1 MCHLVRLVLLLSGR
15 RTKMEKRSFFARV
28 SGKVLFVV
36 FVLSVSLLLCGS
48 ARDVCWAQEFPSR
61 EIKLIIP
68 YAAGGAIDNAT
79 RIFANRSEKILG
91 VPVVVVNNAAGGGVA
106 GVLSVSQ
113 AKPDGYTLLAG
124 TSGVLILKPILTPDV
139 RFRHTDFSPICRT
152 IGIPTALW
160 VTNEAPWKTL
170 KELVDYAKA
179 NPGKLRVTVGQA
191 GTLIDVLANLFKSE
205 AGIDITNIPT
215 TAGAAQ
221 TTALLGG
228 HSELA
233 VGSVSQGI
241 SFLKAGRLRA
251 LASTHKVPGF
261 PQIKTFEE
269 EGYPGVTMKEWV
281 GMFGPKGLPNP
292 VLMKLTKAFETACSD
307 PSVREQLEKLYTIPE
322 YLGPEETSKSLNSG
336 HDVAL
341 KILKQSGMVK

>member
-1 MCHLVRLVLLLSGR
+1 MNN
-15 RTKMEKRSFFARV
+15 RSFRVRV

-36 FVLSVSLLLCGS
+36 SILSVMGLLLSGS
-48 ARDVCWAQEFPSR
+48 IQDVSWAQDFPSR

-91 VPVVVVNNAAGGGVA
+91 VPLAVINNAAGGGAA
-106 GVLSVSQ
+106 GALAVSQ

-139 RFRHTDFSPICRT
+139 RFRHTDFTPICRT

-160 VTNEAPWKTL
+160 VMNDAPWKNL
-170 KELVDYAKA
+170 KEMVDYAKA

-191 GTLIDVLANLFKSE
+191 GTLIDVLVNLFKAE
-205 AGIDITNIPT
+205 AGIDLTNIPT

-221 TTALLGG
+221 TAALLGG

-233 VGSVSQGI
+233 VGSVSQGV

-251 LASTHKVPGF
+251 LASTHKIPGF
-261 PQIKTFEE
+261 PMVKTFEE

-281 GMFGPKGLPNP
+281 GMFAPKGIPSL
-292 VLMKLTKAFETACSD
+292 VVTKLTKAFETACND
-307 PSVREQLEKLYTIPE
+307 PSVREQLEKLYTLPE
-322 YLGPEETSKSLNSG
+322 YQGPEETSKSLNSG
-336 HDVAL
+336 YDVAL
-341 KILKQSGMVK
+341 KILKQSGMVQ

>member
-1 MCHLVRLVLLLSGR
+1 MDGQGFCSRILRRALFAGFILFLMGVLLDG
-15 RTKMEKRSFFARV
+15 SF
-28 SGKVLFVV
+28 
-36 FVLSVSLLLCGS
+36 
-48 ARDVCWAQEFPSR
+48 RDVCWAQEFPTR
-61 EIKLIIP
+61 EIRLIIP

-91 VPVVVVNNAAGGGVA
+91 VPIAVINNAAGGGAA
-106 GVLSVSQ
+106 GALTVSQ

-124 TSGVLILKPILTPDV
+124 TSGVLILKPILTPEV
-139 RFRHTDFSPICRT
+139 PFRHSDFSPVCRT

-160 VTNEAPWKTL
+160 VMNDAPWKNV

-191 GTLIDVLANLFKSE
+191 GTLIDVLVNLFKAE
-205 AGIDITNIPT
+205 AGIDLTNIPT

-221 TTALLGG
+221 TAALLGG

-233 VGSVSQGI
+233 VGSVSQGV

-251 LASTHKVPGF
+251 LASTHKIPGF
-261 PQIKTFEE
+261 PMVKTFEE

-281 GMFGPKGLPNP
+281 GMFAPKGITSP
-292 VLMKLTKAFETACSD
+292 VLTKLTKAFETVCSD
-307 PSVREQLEKLYTIPE
+307 PSVREQLEKLYTLPE

-336 HDVAL
+336 YDVAL
-341 KILKQSGMVK
+341 RILKQSGMVK

>member
-1 MCHLVRLVLLLSGR
+1 MNNQSFFVRILRKALFMGLIFFIMGVLLSG
-15 RTKMEKRSFFARV
+15 SF
-28 SGKVLFVV
+28 
-36 FVLSVSLLLCGS
+36 
-48 ARDVCWAQEFPSR
+48 RDVSWAQEFPSR
-61 EIKLIIP
+61 EIRLIIP
-68 YAAGGAIDNAT
+68 YGAGGAIDNAT

-91 VPVVVVNNAAGGGVA
+91 VPVVVINNAAGGGAA
-106 GVLSVSQ
+106 GALSVSQ

-170 KELVDYAKA
+170 KDLVDYAKG

-191 GTLIDVLANLFKSE
+191 GTLIDVLANLFKAE

-221 TTALLGG
+221 TAALLGG
-228 HSELA
+228 HSELSI
-233 VGSVSQGI
+233 GSVSQGI

-261 PQIKTFEE
+261 PMIKTFEE

-281 GMFGPKGLPNP
+281 GIFSPKGISNP
-292 VLMKLTKAFETACSD
+292 VLTKLTKAFEMACND
-307 PSVREQLEKLYTIPE
+307 PSMREQLEKLYTLPE
-322 YLGPEETSKSLNSG
+322 YLGPEETSKSLDRG
-336 HDVAL
+336 HELAL